1 MMDEDWR
8 KILGLS
14 YIDVMNM
21 ERAEVMFIPK
31 QLAMFREQIAK
42 IREEFEAKQN
52 KELKNAATT

>member
-1 MMDEDWR
+1 MDEDWR